1 MDKKNYKSKKI
12 YSSRYNK
19 LHKSIRVEK
28 ELYEKLQNF
37 LNNKNISIKNYVE
50 ELIKNSLP

>member
-1 MDKKNYKSKKI
+1 MSKKNYESKKI

-28 ELYEKLQNF
+28 ELYEKLKDF
-37 LNNKNISIKNYVE
+37 LNDKNISIKNYVE
-50 ELIKNSLP
+50 ELIKNSLS

>member
-1 MDKKNYKSKKI
+1 MSKKNYESKKI

-28 ELYEKLQNF
+28 ELYEKLQDF
-37 LNNKNISIKNYVE
+37 LKDKNISIKNYVE
-50 ELIKNSLP
+50 ELIKNSLS

>member
-1 MDKKNYKSKKI
+1 MNKKIYESKKI

-28 ELYEKLQNF
+28 ELYEKLQDF
-37 LNNKNISIKNYVE
+37 LKDKNISIKNYVE
-50 ELIKNSLP
+50 ELIKNSLS